1 MCDDRRIGDTSP
13 DSPFIEHQNG
23 GEKGECYV
31 NQAVKEIFQAA
42 LASDVKWKH
51 PIPNQRLAP
60 LQPCFSQLDTNGS
73 NNTLRFW
80 QHEQLC
86 PVDTI

>member
-23 GEKGECYV
+23 GEKGECSV

-42 LASDVKWKH
+42 LASDVK
-51 PIPNQRLAP
+51 
-60 LQPCFSQLDTNGS
+60 
-73 NNTLRFW
+73 
-80 QHEQLC
+80 
-86 PVDTI
+86 